1 MQQQQQSPNTDEYGY
16 YFDDAEFSGESG
28 EQALEEA
35 LKSAAELA
43 GFELCVANRKK
54 HIKESMRLGEIR
66 FTCSHSR
73 ICRSAKLEE
82 MENNLLEADGTV
94 LLPGLVHQNIK
105 KNHAKSGKYPR
116 K

>member
-1 MQQQQQSPNTDEYGY
+1 MQYGY
-16 YFDDAEFSGESG
+16 YFDDAEFSGESR
-28 EQALEEA
+28 EQALKEA
-35 LKSAAELA
+35 LKSAARLA

-105 KNHAKSGKYPR
+105 KKSCKIWEVPQKMKDYFR
-116 K
+116 KGH